1 MKLRQSI
8 KMAMS
13 AVASNKMR
21 SFLTMLGIII
31 GVMAVTLL
39 ISIVQGGT
47 SVITD
52 SMESLGGNR
61 LTVSVRAQN
70 KKLTY
75 AELQGLE
82 EIEGISAVVPYLSG
96 QGTATAGGN
105 SADISLLG
113 ITEGYQYAQDMN
125 LAEGRNLTEFDRKN
139 RLQVCVIGAGAAGEL
154 FGTAQ
159 ALDREVRIMGY
170 DYRVVGVLEE
180 EDDSAMGS
188 SNDSIYVPLTNAQRM
203 LKQSSVTSFYVLA
216 ENENV
221 LHEAQT
227 AVDDYLY
234 DKFGS
239 DDSYTIINMSD
250 VADMMD
256 TVLETLSLMLGG
268 IAGIS
273 LLVGGIGIMNIM
285 LVSVT
290 ERTKEIGIRKAI
302 GAGQFSIMAQ
312 FLTEALMVSMM
323 GCMAGIVL
331 SALILKVAGMFVS
344 DMSFS
349 ISPQVT
355 ALAVGFSAFIGIVFG
370 IYPAWKAARKHP
382 IDALRYS
389 G

>member
-302 GAGQFSIMAQ
+302 GAQRSDITIQFMIESVVISLLGGVIGM
-312 FLTEALMVSMM
+312 
-323 GCMAGIVL
+323 VL
-331 SALILKVAGMFVS
+331 SQVILSILNLAIADV
-344 DMSFS
+344 SFS
-349 ISPQVT
+349 ISLSVG
-355 ALAVGFSAFIGIVFG
+355 ALALGFSVAVGLIFG
-370 IYPAWKAARKHP
+370 IYPANTAAKLKP
-382 IDALRYS
+382 IYALRYE
-389 G
+389 